1 MVMHLSKSWSCDAS
15 SHQLQ
20 CTIHWHTAAQLQQ
33 ARLSLLLLLAEW
45 LWLCC
50 HNRHESWAA
59 EGLWLAWQMLQALLG
74 LGSWHIY
81 AVLRPYCWPCS
92 FYHDRLRGCNLL
104 GRLVAGVQ
112 RLLCC
117 WECTRQLRQL
127 EAFGLAGQHGLVHN
141 QVALRTV
148 SSSGHANAG
157 PAGQWTLTCAPVQ
170 FVGSCVHFQRMG
182 TGCQCL
188 NLLFGLVIC
197 LLLLPCADS
206 AISVCLGISKSPCK
220 PTWVWRIS
228 GSVGTMPGSGHSI
241 VYWRSMALYAFNK
254 PDSYWRFIKC
264 IKCHRPSLLN
274 A

>member
-1 MVMHLSKSWSCDAS
+1 MVIHLSKSWSCDAS
-15 SHQLQ
+15 LIS
-20 CTIHWHTAAQLQQ
+20 CNVPYSSAAAAGSAQF
-33 ARLSLLLLLAEW
+33 AASAGW
-45 LWLCC
+45 VVWLCC
-50 HNRHESWAA
+50 HNRQESWAA

-104 GRLVAGVQ
+104 GRLVAGFQ
-112 RLLCC
+112 RFLCC
-117 WECTRQLRQL
+117 WKCIRQLRQL
-127 EAFGLAGQHGLVHN
+127 EAFGLAGQLGLIHN

-170 FVGSCVHFQRMG
+170 FVGSCVHFQCMG

-220 PTWVWRIS
+220 PTRLWRIYLA
-228 GSVGTMPGSGHSI
+228 VL
-241 VYWRSMALYAFNK
+241 VQ
-254 PDSYWRFIKC
+254 SYYNAWLRPLRC
-264 IKCHRPSLLN
+264 I
-274 A
+274 